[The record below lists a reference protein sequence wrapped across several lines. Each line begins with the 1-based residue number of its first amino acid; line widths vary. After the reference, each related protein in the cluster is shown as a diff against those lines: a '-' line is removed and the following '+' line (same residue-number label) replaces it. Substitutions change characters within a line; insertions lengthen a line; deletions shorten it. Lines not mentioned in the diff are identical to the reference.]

1 MYSEYALLKKNLSFN
16 KNTYIIDDVDK
27 AIIDET
33 NMLLEY
39 LEKDMVALSEITLI
53 INENIMIDKE
63 KLDKIE
69 ENVIEIDNTI
79 SETIPILEKVIEIKE
94 QIDDK
99 YKIIKIV
106 GGAIIGGGLCGGIG
120 FVFGIIP
127 GIVGLGLGT
136 SSGVGAIFAADKIKE
151 KFKDKI
157 FDIGL

>member
-1 MYSEYALLKKNLSFN
+1 MYSEYALLKKNVALAFN
-16 KNTYIIDDVDK
+16 KSNYIIDDVDK

-53 INENIMIDKE
+53 INQNIVIDQE

-69 ENVIEIDNTI
+69 ENVTEIDNTI
-79 SETIPILEKVIEIKE
+79 SETIPILEDVIEIKE

-120 FVFGIIP
+120 FVFGIVP
-127 GIVGLGLGT
+127 GIIGFGLGT
-136 SSGVGAIFAADKIKE
+136 GSGVGAIFAAQKIKE
-151 KFKDKI
+151 KNY
-157 FDIGL
+157 FDIGSL

>member
-127 GIVGLGLGT
+127 GIVGIGLGT
-136 SSGVGAIFAADKIKE
+136 SSGVGAIFAAEKIK
-151 KFKDKI
+151 DKL
-157 FDIGL
+157 FDIRL